1 MQKRFVT
8 QKPVELQ
15 SVDEIEGFLKSFTP
29 LELCIIHTLYD
40 SNTGMHVKGILDAC
54 VRELYGA
61 VIGLSEK
68 TFNINGIK
76 QSDFQKAGSKLQY
89 YYHAVEFTPSKIEN
103 FINSF
108 SEDCGKIIKAKG
120 MEETKIY
127 GLKNSN
133 DENAQ
138 IPDYIF
144 NEIIR
149 KNLSASGI
157 AKIPSFNT
165 LENTLEGLGQEVV
178 IERKLK
184 GKKANA
190 VYALNP
196 LFFALLKKIW
206 LVIFTVLSFIIFK
219 TVIRPLL

>member
-1 MQKRFVT
+1 MKRQGMKNRFKI
-8 QKPVELQ
+8 QKPVE
-15 SVDEIEGFLKSFTP
+15 SYSTDEIEGFLKIFTP

-40 SNTGMHVKGILDAC
+40 FNASVHIKGILN
-54 VRELYGA
+54 VYIRELYGA
-61 VIGLSEK
+61 VIELNEK
-68 TFNINGIK
+68 ALKNRGKIK
-76 QSDFQKAGSKLQY
+76 QSDFQKAGSKLRCHY
-89 YYHAVEFTPSKIEN
+89 TAVEFTPSKIEN
-103 FINSF
+103 FISSF
-108 SEDCGKIIKAKG
+108 FEDCGKIIKAKG
-120 MEETKIY
+120 MEETKIH

-133 DENAQ
+133 GENAR

-149 KNLSASGI
+149 KNLSGSGI

-165 LENTLEGLGQEVV
+165 METTLEGLGQEVV

-196 LFFALLKKIW
+196 PFYALLKKIW
-206 LVIFTVLSFIIFK
+206 
-219 TVIRPLL
+219 

>member
-1 MQKRFVT
+1 MQKRFEA

-15 SVDEIEGFLKSFTP
+15 SIDEIEGFLKSFTP
-29 LELCIIHTLYD
+29 LELCIMRALYD
-40 SNTGMHVKGILDAC
+40 SNTSMHVKGILDVC

-61 VIGLSEK
+61 IIELSEK
-68 TFNINGIK
+68 ALKNRDGVN
-76 QSDFQKAGSKLQY
+76 QSDFQKVGSKLQY

-103 FINSF
+103 FIDSF
-108 SEDCGKIIKAKG
+108 SEDCEKIIKAKG

-133 DENAQ
+133 YENAQ
-138 IPDYIF
+138 IPDHIF

-149 KNLSASGI
+149 KNLSGSGI

-165 LENTLEGLGQEVV
+165 VETTLEGLGQEVV
-178 IERKLK
+178 IERKLE

-196 LFFALLKKIW
+196 HFYALLKKIW
-206 LVIFTVLSFIIFK
+206 
-219 TVIRPLL
+219 